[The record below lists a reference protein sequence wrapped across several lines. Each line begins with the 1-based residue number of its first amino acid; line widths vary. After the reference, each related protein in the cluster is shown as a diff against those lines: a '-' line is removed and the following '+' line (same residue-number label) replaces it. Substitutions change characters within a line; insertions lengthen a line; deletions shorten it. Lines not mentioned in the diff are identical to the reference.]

1 MFIEGEKTWWEPP
14 KVRSLLSDEQELRYD
29 KCRWM
34 EPSEQRKEKRGE
46 EIAFVFSN
54 CKQMGLPGV
63 QGWFRGRASIV

>member
-46 EIAFVFSN
+46 EIAFF
-54 CKQMGLPGV
+54 QFL
-63 QGWFRGRASIV
+63 RGCCVTAVLSWRNW

>member
-46 EIAFVFSN
+46 KIAFVFSN
-54 CKQMGLPGV
+54 CK
-63 QGWFRGRASIV
+63 

>member
-34 EPSEQRKEKRGE
+34 EPRKHREKKVKRGE
-46 EIAFVFSN
+46 FFLKKHLELLFEDEEREFY
-54 CKQMGLPGV
+54 L
-63 QGWFRGRASIV
+63 